1 MVETQ
6 TNGKYSMFWFIVRKP
21 KIAESIFSG
30 MGHSGMEMEPS
41 KFDAAVHWAV
51 QLYGPYFSKT
61 EHHRVRVMISASLLC
76 DWYMVR

>member
-1 MVETQ
+1 
-6 TNGKYSMFWFIVRKP
+6 
-21 KIAESIFSG
+21 

-41 KFDAAVHWAV
+41 KSDAAVHWAV